1 MRGGGPK
8 LHKSY
13 KVLVKSLLGWRCS
26 LILFI
31 GELVSSEIIDIY
43 QDQRVN
49 WPTSITM
56 ILFHVGAIAALFMFS
71 WPVFLATVFL
81 YWVTVG
87 LGISM
92 GYHRLH
98 THRSYKLPLWIERTF
113 ALFGSM
119 TLEGGPIFCFATHR
133 IHHQHSDMPAD
144 PDSPRDCTQLPHA
157 ARLLTG

>member
-26 LILFI
+26 LILFL

-49 WPTSITM
+49 WPTTITM
-56 ILFHVGAIAALFMFS
+56 VLFHVGAIAALFMFS

-81 YWVTVG
+81 YCVTVV
-87 LGISM
+87 LVIIM

-113 ALFGSM
+113 AVFGSM
-119 TLEGGPIFCFATHR
+119 TLEGGPISWVATHR
-133 IHHQHSDMPAD
+133 IHHQQSDKPRD
-144 PDSPRDCTQLPHA
+144 PHSPRPGQC
-157 ARLLTG
+157 